1 MTHARMPLARKRW
14 LRRVAAQ
21 IFGRVNLGDVTIQHP
36 FTGTRFYLHSFRH
49 KGYWFYGRRRE
60 AEAMAFLRELIQPGL
75 TVIDVGAHIGF
86 VTLFLEQCVGS
97 SGRVYAFE
105 PGANNL
111 SYLRRNCGSY
121 PNIHVEPC
129 AVGDSAGMR
138 EFYLEDLSGQ
148 NNSFVNAYE
157 GLRAHER
164 ALGMHAHVEKTMVP
178 VVTLDAFC
186 KERGIAPALIKI
198 DAEGAEWEILRGA
211 ACTLEQYHPHLL
223 VEMNTHQA
231 EMFAFLQ
238 ARGYEFFD
246 EGRKRLR
253 SAEGVHFNV
262 FCLWGRS

>member
-1 MTHARMPLARKRW
+1 MPLAGNRW

-21 IFGRVNLGDVTIQHP
+21 IFGRVNPGDVTIRHP

-49 KGYWFYGRRRE
+49 KGYWFYGKRRE
-60 AEAMAFLRELIQPGL
+60 AEAMAFLRDLISAGT
-75 TVIDVGAHIGF
+75 TVLDVGAHIGF

-97 SGRVYAFE
+97 EGKVYAFE
-105 PGANNL
+105 PGTNNL
-111 SYLRRNCGSY
+111 SYLRRNCAPY
-121 PNIHVEPC
+121 PNIQIEPC
-129 AVGDSAGMR
+129 AVGGAVGVR

-164 ALGMHAHVEKTMVP
+164 ALGMRARVEKTTVP

-211 ACTLEQYHPHLL
+211 ASTLEQVHPHLL
-223 VEMNTHQA
+223 VEMNRHQP

-238 ARGYEFFD
+238 ARGYEFFEED
-246 EGRKRLR
+246 RKRLN
-253 SAEGVHFNV
+253 SPEGVHFNV
-262 FCLWGRS
+262 FCLWGKS